1 MDMIFKIQDSKSK
14 IQGFK
19 DSRLRIG
26 FCGLVAAVLF
36 TACHQEEKRATVTG
50 NIPIV
55 ELTDVRSLQ
64 PSLQAVLPGELKP
77 WNKAHLFPK
86 VKGYIGTVLVDRGT
100 VVKKGQV
107 LATLEAPEMIA
118 TLNHVRAQVASA
130 EATLIEQHAK
140 QKISKTTY
148 NRIVETNQTPGAV
161 AANELDVAYSR
172 MLSDSALARAAE
184 ENLHA
189 AQAQLNAQAQLVNY
203 LSVKAPF
210 DGTITERNVSPGELA
225 GPETNAKPMFVLED
239 RSKLRLT
246 VAIPENMSNSIS
258 TNSTVVFTLQA
269 DPLKQYS
276 ATFARSANTLQ
287 ESNRSMMVEY
297 DFDNR
302 AGDLKAGMYAEVKL
316 PVLRNKPTLFVPR
329 SAVLRST
336 EGVFLV
342 RVNNNAAEWI
352 PVQQGNVLDSLVEVF
367 GTVQA
372 GDRIV
377 RKAHDELRNGQPVK
391 IKS

>member
-1 MDMIFKIQDSKSK
+1 MTSHSISNIRYSISNIQYPKFSTGVCSL
-14 IQGFK
+14 I
-19 DSRLRIG
+19 
-26 FCGLVAAVLF
+26 AAMLLA
-36 TACHQEEKRATVTG
+36 ACHQEEKQTQATQD
-50 NIPIV
+50 IPMV

-86 VKGYIGTVLVDRGT
+86 VKGYVGSVLVDRGT

-130 EATLIEQHAK
+130 EATLIEQRAK
-140 QKISKTTY
+140 QKVSRTSY
-148 NRIVETNQTPGAV
+148 SRIVETSQTPGAV

-172 MLSDSALARAAE
+172 MLADSALARAAE

-189 AQAQLNAQAQLVNY
+189 AQAQFNAQNQLVNY
-203 LSVKAPF
+203 LSVIAPF
-210 DGTITERNVSPGELA
+210 DGTITERNVSPGDLA
-225 GPETNAKPMFVLED
+225 GPETNTKPIFVLED
-239 RSKLRLT
+239 RSRLRLT
-246 VAIPENMSNSIS
+246 VAVPENMSNSIS
-258 TNSTVVFTLQA
+258 TSSTVAFTLQA
-269 DPLKQYS
+269 DPLRQYS

-287 ESNRSMMVEY
+287 ETSRSMMVEF

-302 AGDLKAGMYAEVKL
+302 GGDLKAGMYAEVKL

-329 SAVLRST
+329 SAVLHST

-342 RVNNNAAEWI
+342 RVNNNAAEWV
-352 PVQQGNVLDSLVEVF
+352 PVRQGNALDSLVEIF

-377 RKAHDELRNGQPVK
+377 RRAHDELRNGQPVK
-391 IKS
+391 TKS

>member
-1 MDMIFKIQDSKSK
+1 MNMTTIDHSRFKVQSSKLIMARNFIIHSLAATVLLA
-14 IQGFK
+14 G
-19 DSRLRIG
+19 
-26 FCGLVAAVLF
+26 CGK
-36 TACHQEEKRATVTG
+36 EEKQAKAAEEV
-50 NIPIV
+50 PVV

-77 WNKAHLFPK
+77 WNKTHLFPK
-86 VKGYIGTVLVDRGT
+86 VKGYVGSVLVDRGT

-107 LATLEAPEMIA
+107 LATLEAPEMVA

-130 EATLIEQHAK
+130 EATLIEQRAK
-140 QKISKTTY
+140 QKASKTTY
-148 NRIVETNQTPGAV
+148 RRIVETSQTPGAV
-161 AANELDVAYSR
+161 AANELDIAYAR

-189 AQAQLNAQAQLVNY
+189 AQAQLNAQTQLVNY
-203 LSVKAPF
+203 LAVKAPF
-210 DGTITERNVSPGELA
+210 DGTITERNISPGDLA
-225 GPETNAKPMFVLED
+225 GPETASKPMFVLED
-239 RSKLRLT
+239 RGRLRLT
-246 VAIPENMSNSIS
+246 VAVPENLSNSIS
-258 TNSTVVFTLQA
+258 SNSEVSFTLQA
-269 DPLKQYS
+269 DPLRQYK

-287 ESNRSMMVEY
+287 ENNRSMMVEF

-329 SAVLRST
+329 TAVLRST

-352 PVQQGNVLDSLVEVF
+352 PVQQGNSLDSLIEVF
-367 GTVQA
+367 GAIQA

-377 RKAHDELRNGQPVK
+377 RRAHDELRNGQAIK

>member
-1 MDMIFKIQDSKSK
+1 MIMTTIKFKVQSSGFKI
-14 IQGFK
+14 G
-19 DSRLRIG
+19 L
-26 FCGLVAAVLF
+26 CGLVAAVML
-36 TACHQEEKRATVTG
+36 TACHQEEKQARATDDV
-50 NIPIV
+50 PVV

-86 VKGYIGTVLVDRGT
+86 VKGYIGAVLVDRGT

-118 TLNHVRAQVASA
+118 TLNNVRALVASA

-140 QKISKTTY
+140 QKVSKTTY
-148 NRIVETNQTPGAV
+148 HRIVETNQTPGAV
-161 AANELDVAYSR
+161 SANELDVAYSR

-189 AQAQLNAQAQLVNY
+189 AQAQLNAQTQLVNY

-225 GPETNAKPMFVLED
+225 GPETNMKPMFVLED

-246 VAIPENMSNSIS
+246 VAIPENLSNSVS
-258 TNSTVVFTLQA
+258 TTSTVSFTLQA
-269 DPLKQYS
+269 DPLKPYS
-276 ATFARSANTLQ
+276 ATFARSANTLT
-287 ESNRSMMVEY
+287 ENNRSMMVEF

-329 SAVLRST
+329 SAVLHST

-352 PVQQGNVLDSLVEVF
+352 PVQQGNSLDSLIEVF

>member
-1 MDMIFKIQDSKSK
+1 MNHSKFNIHS
-14 IQGFK
+14 
-19 DSRLRIG
+19 
-26 FCGLVAAVLF
+26 LVPGTTYTALLGSFIAAVLL
-36 TACHQEEKRATVTG
+36 TGCHKDEKQSKATQD
-50 NIPIV
+50 IPVV

-64 PSLQAVLPGELKP
+64 PSLQAALPGELKP
-77 WNKAHLFPK
+77 WNKAQLFPK
-86 VKGYIGTVLVDRGT
+86 VKGYVGNVLVDRGT
-100 VVKKGQV
+100 VVKRGQV

-118 TLNHVRAQVASA
+118 TLNHARAQVASA

-140 QKISKTTY
+140 QKVSKTTY
-148 NRIVETNQTPGAV
+148 RRIVETSQTAGAV
-161 AANELDVAYSR
+161 SANELDIAYSR

-189 AQAQLNAQAQLVNY
+189 AQAQLNAQNQLVNY
-203 LSVKAPF
+203 LSVRAPF

-225 GPETNAKPMFVLED
+225 GPETNTRPMFVLED

-246 VAIPENMSNSIS
+246 VAVPENMSNSIS
-258 TNSTVVFTLQA
+258 TNSTVAFTLQA

-287 ESNRSMMVEY
+287 ESSRSMMVEF

-316 PVLRNKPTLFVPR
+316 PMLRNKPTLFVPR
-329 SAVLRST
+329 SAVLHST

-342 RVNNNAAEWI
+342 RVNNNAAEWV
-352 PVQQGNVLDSLVEVF
+352 PVQQGNSLDSLVEVF
-367 GTVQA
+367 GTLQA

-377 RKAHDELRNGQPVK
+377 RQAHDELRNGQPVK
-391 IKS
+391 TKS

>member
-1 MDMIFKIQDSKSK
+1 MIMTTIKFKVQSSRFKI
-14 IQGFK
+14 G
-19 DSRLRIG
+19 L
-26 FCGLVAAVLF
+26 CGLVAAVML
-36 TACHQEEKRATVTG
+36 TACHKEEKQARATDDV
-50 NIPIV
+50 PVV

-86 VKGYIGTVLVDRGT
+86 VKGYIGAVLVDRGS

-118 TLNHVRAQVASA
+118 TLNNVRALVASA

-140 QKISKTTY
+140 QKVSKTTY

-161 AANELDVAYSR
+161 SANELDVAYSR
-172 MLSDSALARAAE
+172 MLSDSALARAAQ

-189 AQAQLNAQAQLVNY
+189 AQAQLNAQTQLVNY

-225 GPETNAKPMFVLED
+225 GPETNMKPMFVLED

-246 VAIPENMSNSIS
+246 VAIPENLSNSVS
-258 TNSTVVFTLQA
+258 TNSTVSFTLQA

-276 ATFARSANTLQ
+276 ATFARSANTLT
-287 ESNRSMMVEY
+287 ENNRSMMVEF

-329 SAVLRST
+329 SAVLHST

-352 PVQQGNVLDSLVEVF
+352 PVQQGNSLDSLIEVF